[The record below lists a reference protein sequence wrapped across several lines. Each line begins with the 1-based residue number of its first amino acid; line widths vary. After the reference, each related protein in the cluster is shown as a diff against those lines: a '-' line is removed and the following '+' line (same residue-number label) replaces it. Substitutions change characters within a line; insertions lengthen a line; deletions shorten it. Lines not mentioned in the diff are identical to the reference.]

1 MLHLLANLKLL
12 QNKHL
17 LKKIEVFKTTTTKK
31 ITILLDL
38 QFPKGGSG
46 SASPSGKLVRNASV
60 TISDEYVTGLVTETL
75 PDSENKGQD

>member
-17 LKKIEVFKTTTTKK
+17 LKKIEVFKTTTKKK
-31 ITILLDL
+31 ITILLDP

-60 TISDEYVTGLVTETL
+60 AFSDEYVTGLVTETL